1 MFKSIKKRE
10 INNLEA
16 KVKELKKQA
25 NHMHKMRREVEDNA
39 FRELYWLANQNG
51 TTAAEAARTERGFEI
66 LSLVAL
72 NRQYA
77 LYLNESAI
85 QANSELNALIDNPK
99 PTLTNEDWMYN
110 IVMPVG
116 SEIVRHEVDRLV
128 ETLVKEVD
136 QKLADEC

>member
-1 MFKSIKKRE
+1 
-10 INNLEA
+10 
-16 KVKELKKQA
+16 
-25 NHMHKMRREVEDNA
+25 MHKMRREVEDNA

>member
-1 MFKSIKKRE
+1 MFKFIKKRE
-10 INNLEA
+10 IDNLEA
-16 KVKELKKQA
+16 KIKELKKQA

-39 FRELYWLANQNG
+39 FSELYWLATRNG